1 MSTIVFPDR
10 AASRNSPAQ
19 QALARAAAAAA
30 KAPSLVRFHALR
42 WRVAGDRAEL
52 ALRVEPPEPMM
63 VIDGGSALHHA
74 LVALAGQGAVA
85 ACERFTDISA
95 GKPIA
100 GVHVTGFAEPT
111 PEQVRA
117 YQVISLPLPSARPGQ
132 PAVTSQ
138 AVDAL
143 QRAAMECGRRDVLR
157 GVLAADQ
164 GGVRGWLLV
173 GEALSAMTLVGAME
187 RLSVRAYPASGDG
200 LGTVSIEVGI
210 PGR

>member
-1 MSTIVFPDR
+1 
-10 AASRNSPAQ
+10 
-19 QALARAAAAAA
+19 
-30 KAPSLVRFHALR
+30 
-42 WRVAGDRAEL
+42 
-52 ALRVEPPEPMM
+52 M

-143 QRAAMECGRRDVLR
+143 QRAAMECGARLRLESPGGRRDVLR